1 MRLTSHDLRDLQILK
16 YYRLVR
22 KWACKTYGLTDADLE
37 LLIYLDCKGRFTRQE
52 FIDGTYTMSWDKNRW
67 EKLRRNGWIEAWRH
81 RNRTTIKYSVFKTSF
96 KCSHLISRIYRILL
110 GEEDIPFSKVVNNAE
125 GILDKVIT
133 TDKERDEAKLALKS
147 LLLEAEKEAFA
158 KEVEDRKSARDMYKD
173 DAFIQKVLA
182 TLFTAAYFGL
192 SFMMFKVFVVKEI
205 NLGEFEISFI
215 STIFGAMSAK
225 VNTVVDFFFGGSS
238 KKNEQIKK

>member
-1 MRLTSHDLRDLQILK
+1 MIGNVIGSL
-16 YYRLVR
+16 
-22 KWACKTYGLTDADLE
+22 
-37 LLIYLDCKGRFTRQE
+37 
-52 FIDGTYTMSWDKNRW
+52 
-67 EKLRRNGWIEAWRH
+67 
-81 RNRTTIKYSVFKTSF
+81 
-96 KCSHLISRIYRILL
+96 
-110 GEEDIPFSKVVNNAE
+110 FSKVVNNAE

-173 DAFIQKVLA
+173 DAFIQKILA

-192 SFMMFKVFVVKEI
+192 SFMMFKFFVMKDI

-238 KKNEQIKK
+238 KKNEQQNKK

>member
-1 MRLTSHDLRDLQILK
+1 MIWLEI
-16 YYRLVR
+16 
-22 KWACKTYGLTDADLE
+22 KTDDMFGNIIGGL
-37 LLIYLDCKGRFTRQE
+37 
-52 FIDGTYTMSWDKNRW
+52 
-67 EKLRRNGWIEAWRH
+67 
-81 RNRTTIKYSVFKTSF
+81 
-96 KCSHLISRIYRILL
+96 
-110 GEEDIPFSKVVNNAE
+110 FSKIVDNAE

-133 TDKERDEAKLALKS
+133 TDSERDEAKLALKR

-173 DAFIQKVLA
+173 DAFIQKILA

-192 SFMMFKVFVVKEI
+192 SFMMFRYFVIGDI
-205 NLGEFEISFI
+205 NMGEFEISFV

-238 KKNEQIKK
+238 KKNEQQNNNK

>member
-1 MRLTSHDLRDLQILK
+1 MIK
-16 YYRLVR
+16 NLVG
-22 KWACKTYGLTDADLE
+22 GLF
-37 LLIYLDCKGRFTRQE
+37 G
-52 FIDGTYTMSWDKNRW
+52 
-67 EKLRRNGWIEAWRH
+67 
-81 RNRTTIKYSVFKTSF
+81 
-96 KCSHLISRIYRILL
+96 
-110 GEEDIPFSKVVNNAE
+110 KVVENAE

-133 TDKERDEAKLALKS
+133 TDKERDEAKLALKR
-147 LLLEAEKEAFA
+147 LLLEAEAEAFA

-192 SFMMFKVFVVKEI
+192 SFMMFRFFVIGDI
-205 NLGEFEISFI
+205 NMGEFEISFV

-238 KKNEQIKK
+238 KKNQEQNK

>member
-1 MRLTSHDLRDLQILK
+1 MIGNVIGSL
-16 YYRLVR
+16 
-22 KWACKTYGLTDADLE
+22 
-37 LLIYLDCKGRFTRQE
+37 
-52 FIDGTYTMSWDKNRW
+52 
-67 EKLRRNGWIEAWRH
+67 
-81 RNRTTIKYSVFKTSF
+81 
-96 KCSHLISRIYRILL
+96 
-110 GEEDIPFSKVVNNAE
+110 FSKVVNNAE

-173 DAFIQKVLA
+173 DAFIQKILA

-238 KKNEQIKK
+238 KKNEQTNNK

>member
-1 MRLTSHDLRDLQILK
+1 MIGK
-16 YYRLVR
+16 FIG
-22 KWACKTYGLTDADLE
+22 GLF
-37 LLIYLDCKGRFTRQE
+37 G
-52 FIDGTYTMSWDKNRW
+52 
-67 EKLRRNGWIEAWRH
+67 
-81 RNRTTIKYSVFKTSF
+81 
-96 KCSHLISRIYRILL
+96 
-110 GEEDIPFSKVVNNAE
+110 KVVDNAE

-133 TDKERDEAKLALKS
+133 TDKERDEAKLALRR
-147 LLLEAEKEAFA
+147 LLLEAETEAFN

-192 SFMMFKVFVVKEI
+192 SFMMFRFFVMKDI
-205 NLGEFEISFI
+205 SLGEFEISFI

-238 KKNEQIKK
+238 KKNEQQNKK